1 MTYTEALTYIDSL
14 KPGGM
19 KMGLARMERVLALLG
34 RPQDKLRVVHIAGTN
49 GKGSTA
55 RMIQAMAA
63 AGGIRTGLFTSPAV
77 TGLRDTIRIGD
88 EAISEGDFAAL
99 TAELAALAPKMGEA
113 GGLSEFELLTA
124 LAITWFAREQ
134 TGLCVI
140 ECGLGGRDDATNV
153 FDHPLVCVLTPV
165 SLDHTAMLGDS
176 VEEIARVKCGI
187 LRPDCSVVSAPGQ
200 SADALG
206 VLLEEA
212 AARGLT
218 VHTPGIAAAPILEEE
233 PGRLVFEWE
242 GDPVTLS
249 LTGAF
254 QRDNALTALCV
265 MRLLETKGI
274 PFRRDEALAAL
285 REVRMPCRQEVLCR
299 RPLRMLDGAHNPHGV
314 RALVKTL
321 EGMPEAERTPLT
333 LLCGMLRDK
342 DVKTCVSL
350 LAPLCAQ
357 VVCCAPDNPRAL
369 SGEELA
375 AVFREA
381 GVPAA
386 AADAPDAALAIAQK
400 RAGKGPFLVG
410 GSFFLAGTIR
420 QLLLKDE

>member
-1 MTYTEALTYIDSL
+1 MTYIEALAYIDSL

-19 KMGLARMERVLALLG
+19 KMGLARMDRVLDLLG

-55 RMIQAMAA
+55 RMIQAMAE
-63 AGGIRTGLFTSPAV
+63 AGGSKTGLFTSPAV
-77 TGLRDTIRIGD
+77 TGVRDTIRIGD
-88 EAISEGDFAAL
+88 EAIPEEAFAAL
-99 TAELAALAPKMGEA
+99 TAELAALAPQMGEA

-124 LAITWFAREQ
+124 LAITWFAREE
-134 TGLCVI
+134 TALAVI

-187 LRPDCSVVSAPGQ
+187 LRPDCSVVSSPGQ
-200 SADALG
+200 EEDALG

-212 AARGLT
+212 AALGLT
-218 VHTPGIAAAPILEEE
+218 VHTPGTAAAPILEEA
-233 PGRLVFEWE
+233 PDRLVFEWE

-274 PFRRDEALAAL
+274 PFRRDEALAVL
-285 REVRMPCRQEVLCR
+285 REVRMPCRQEVLRR
-299 RPLRMLDGAHNPHGV
+299 RPLRMLDGAHNPHGI
-314 RALVKTL
+314 RALVQTL
-321 EGMPEAERTPLT
+321 EAMPEAERTPLT

-342 DVKTCVSL
+342 DVRTCVSL

-357 VVCCAPDNPRAL
+357 VICCAPDNPRAL

-375 AVFREA
+375 AVFRKA
-381 GVPAA
+381 GVPAEA
-386 AADAPDAALAIAQK
+386 VDAPDAALAIARK
-400 RAGKGPFLVG
+400 RAGEGPLLVG

-420 QLLLKDE
+420 QQLLKDE